1 MFLKYEIFIALRQ
14 CKCRKNQ
21 SSDKLESIRDVFE
34 TWNQYSQNGYVAGSR
49 TTVGE
54 QLVAF
59 KECCLFWPY
68 YLQKRKIGD
77 KIWACMFKFLL
88 NF

>member
-14 CKCRKNQ
+14 YKCKKNQ

-34 TWNQYSQNGYVAGSR
+34 TWNQYSQNGYVVGSR

-59 KECCLFWPY
+59 KRMLPILAILSSKE
-68 YLQKRKIGD
+68 KNTG
-77 KIWACMFKFLL
+77 
-88 NF
+88 